1 MGTVHCIS
9 VGVFLRSCITW
20 RLTYILCKS
29 VWRILLYSIHV
40 SPEKALDGMY
50 LKGEALDNTYR
61 EAYHVL
67 KLLPGKLHIED
78 TFTRVQLVYLCH
90 GRDFAFEIFK
100 GLWRLYP
107 NLEHTLLHLF
117 LLKYDSAHLNSQ
129 LITNMC
135 AWLILC
141 ELYMQ

>member
-1 MGTVHCIS
+1 MGTVPCIS

-29 VWRILLYSIHV
+29 VWRILLDPIHV

-50 LKGEALDNTYR
+50 LTGEALDNTYW
-61 EAYHVL
+61 EEQPVL

-90 GRDFAFEIFK
+90 VRDFALRYVK
-100 GLWRLYP
+100 VC
-107 NLEHTLLHLF
+107 EHTLLHLF

-129 LITNMC
+129 LITNMF